1 MNVKSRHRESTPPV
15 VAAERHGF
23 TRVAVIR
30 RIDSKPPTR
39 VWSLLLPPSFLNIE
53 PEVVSHG
60 YRRGRDPGHRP
71 E

>member
-39 VWSLLLPPSFLNIE
+39 VWSLLLPPSFLT
-53 PEVVSHG
+53 SD
-60 YRRGRDPGHRP
+60 RRSVPLRP
-71 E
+71 DRAG

>member
-39 VWSLLLPPSFLNIE
+39 VWSLLLPPSFLT
-53 PEVVSHG
+53 SG
-60 YRRGRDPGHRP
+60 RRSVPLRP
-71 E
+71 DRAG